1 MGRHF
6 GGYDAIEFVLYDE
19 HTEEVTVPYFNLRK
33 MIEAYDLEASAILT
47 NVLTKMRQLTL
58 DQNASTDHD

>member
-1 MGRHF
+1 MGRSF
-6 GGYDAIEFVLYDE
+6 GNYERVQFELWDA
-19 HTEEVTVPYFNLRK
+19 HTANIIHPVFNLRR
-33 MIEAYDLEASAILT
+33 MIEAYDLGASAILP